1 MAKTK
6 KTAAE
11 AAVKPAVVET
21 AAAEIKPVKKTVVK
35 KEAAAPKKPVAS
47 KAVANVYI
55 QFKGTEITADA
66 LVEKA
71 KEISGVESPKSVEVF
86 VKPEDNKVYFVVDGT
101 EGNFALS

>member
-11 AAVKPAVVET
+11 AAVKPAVET

>member
-11 AAVKPAVVET
+11 AAVKPAVVT